1 MWTCITLF
9 RTVDDTVYRMEFE
22 IDNEIRGGIDRLL
35 FQNVK
40 PFDLTLGK
48 LARQGSFVR
57 STCAARGM
65 SRKKE
70 KRES

>member
-1 MWTCITLF
+1 MAIPYQFADVVVYNTIPH
-9 RTVDDTVYRMEFE
+9 TVYRVEFE

-48 LARQGSFVR
+48 LAQGRARSFVPP
-57 STCAARGM
+57 ALRGG
-65 SRKKE
+65 
-70 KRES
+70 